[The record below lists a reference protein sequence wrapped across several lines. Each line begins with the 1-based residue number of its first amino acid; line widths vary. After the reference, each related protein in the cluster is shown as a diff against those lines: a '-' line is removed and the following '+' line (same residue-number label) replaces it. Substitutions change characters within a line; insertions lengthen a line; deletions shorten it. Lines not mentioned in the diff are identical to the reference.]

1 MRKIFGY
8 ELRRPLWN
16 KLFFGVLLVSLGL
29 MLSSVIRSAAHTAP
43 FSPWNFGY
51 YLSQVLPLICL
62 GGSVLSLV
70 LLFQGGAFASAP
82 DPGRPGQAAA
92 IHGPALRGGTD
103 AGPLPPC
110 SALSSHGGGIFV
122 IFAVNMQNYKS
133 VKDKQPGENLIF

>member
-62 GGSVLSLV
+62 GGGICSFSRSS
-70 LLFQGGAFASAP
+70 F
-82 DPGRPGQAAA
+82 PGR
-92 IHGPALRGGTD
+92 
-103 AGPLPPC
+103 
-110 SALSSHGGGIFV
+110 
-122 IFAVNMQNYKS
+122 S
-133 VKDKQPGENLIF
+133 VCFSP